1 MNNLHGYELAFTEI
15 VLASN
20 IGINGNLFGG
30 QMMAWLDKAAS
41 LYVSSKINSQ
51 NIVTAKFGELN
62 FLEKVKEKEII
73 RIYAKLTRVG
83 KSSITIDLKACKVV
97 YNEYQEQLV
106 DVVHT
111 SAVFVHIDKEG
122 KSKQLPKIIE
132 RNIFCELTTS
142 QFHPLTCCS
151 AGSEKNCQRRNGTGE
166 GELIH
171 KESHMECP
179 CGEYKQYY
187 DGTNNI
193 PR

>member
-1 MNNLHGYELAFTEI
+1 MNNLLGYELVYTEI
-15 VLASN
+15 VLAGN

-41 LYVSSKINSQ
+41 LFVSSKINSQ

-62 FLEKVKEKEII
+62 FLEKVKEKEIV
-73 RIYAKLTRVG
+73 RIFAKITRVG

-97 YNEYQEQLV
+97 YKEYKEHLV

-122 KSKQLPKIIE
+122 NSKQLPTIIE
-132 RNIFCELTTS
+132 RNVFCELVSNT
-142 QFHPLTCCS
+142 FHPLTCCS
-151 AGSEKNCQRRNGTGE
+151 AGSKENCQRRNGTGE
-166 GELIH
+166 GILIN
-171 KESHMECP
+171 KEKHMECP
-179 CGEYKQYY
+179 CGEYKQYF